1 MKNEEIVNNLSMA
14 LAGVLNTLAETL
26 NENEVNSF
34 AKKVGSQTTI
44 GGDSMLSKLAV
55 SEFYSTETRE
65 QMTRNGDFDVEEYF
79 SNLEP
84 DEIRDLI
91 VTLVNS
97 L

>member
-65 QMTRNGDFDVEEYF
+65 QMTFDVEEYL
-79 SNLEP
+79 SNLDP